1 MALYGL
7 FADNEPD
14 AKHLEEHLDGNLCR
28 CTGYRPIW
36 DAARSLCG
44 DVEEAVG
51 PCGTPCR
58 QCPERDDC
66 TMDCNVKDKKV
77 CSSTSSK
84 VNAYQAV
91 LREKHSEDWWRQP
104 TAMFPTE
111 LLDESLQTQLTKPL
125 KVVDN
130 SIHNGGTWY
139 QPTSL
144 LDLLSLIEAHSETG
158 IKLIVGNTEVG
169 IETKFKHA
177 VYPTMIHPSRSI
189 SGLYDVSTSSD
200 FLAVGSCASLSSL
213 QSTCHQLMSDESEA
227 RKAKTAR
234 PIHDM
239 LRWFAST
246 QIRNV
251 ACLGGNLVTASPISD
266 LNPMLAS
273 MRGVLTLAKLD
284 GGEIARRQV
293 NVSDFFTGYRSVAMQ
308 ANEIIECVS
317 VPLVR
322 DRFEYVSPFK
332 QARRRED
339 DISIVTAGMRL
350 SVTASSGKW
359 SIDSVSLAFGGVA
372 PRTILAQAT
381 MDYLTGK
388 EFSEASFDGARRV
401 LQDELRMPD
410 DVPGGQ
416 SQYRLTLASSFLY
429 KFFLYC
435 TSELV
440 KDVGDSPGK
449 YPPLPVV
456 EDEVSSG
463 AAGFVSAAKPSIT
476 GTQTYP
482 EPKVAVGLESEKY
495 GDVVGSKLQPMA
507 AVAAE
512 GKSKEDSVGRPATH
526 ASGPLHC
533 TGEALYA
540 DDIQAPDSL
549 LHGSLILATQC
560 HSTLESIDV
569 SPALQIPGV
578 VGAFTY
584 EDIIKLG
591 GDNRMGP
598 ILLDDVAFLPVGE
611 KVDFVGQ
618 VLGIVVAD
626 SQEIAEKGARA
637 VSVKYVDL
645 DGKAIVSIEDAIL
658 ANSFWLDFRHTIQ
671 RGEDVDDALKQNE
684 VDGKKLVA
692 VEGSFRSGGQEHFYL
707 EPNST
712 LAVPSESATNLTIYA
727 STQAPTKTQDF
738 CARVTNTPAARVVVR
753 MKRMVSSF
761 RDTSRTCRPSKI
773 FAFH

>member
-58 QCPERDDC
+58 ECSERDDC

-77 CSSTSSK
+77 RSSTSSK

-381 MDYLTGK
+381 MDDLTGK

-435 TSELV
+435 TNELV

>member
-189 SGLYDVSTSSD
+189 SGLYDISTSSD

-381 MDYLTGK
+381 MDDLTGK

-435 TSELV
+435 TNELV